1 MKALILSDLHSN
13 IVALETIWAQERDSD
28 VVYCT
33 GDLVDYGP
41 YPKDVLDW
49 VRAHK
54 VVSTQGNHDRHVAYI
69 YRTGPTLDAL
79 PLAERA
85 WVHYNAS
92 LLDEVDIQFLEQ
104 LPVALTF
111 DLDGLT
117 YGLTH
122 LYRDYEEI
130 RSSYAYDQFCTQ
142 TFPQVSNLNRL
153 ILGHTHRQ
161 SIHYLSN
168 TTFWANP
175 GSISYRR
182 QDDPDQT
189 AHYLTI
195 SDGVLALQRIAYN
208 TGKVYHAVQ
217 QISLKEAEIGVAKWF
232 FGPRQSE

>member
-1 MKALILSDLHSN
+1 MKALIISDLHSN
-13 IVALETIWAQERDSD
+13 IVALETIWAQEHDSD
-28 VVYCT
+28 IIYCT

-54 VVSTQGNHDRHVAYI
+54 VISTQGNHDRHVALI
-69 YRTGPTLDAL
+69 YRSGPMLDAL
-79 PLAERA
+79 PVAERA

-130 RSSYAYDQFCTQ
+130 RSSHAFDRFCTQ
-142 TFPQVSNLNRL
+142 AFPQANNLNRL
-153 ILGHTHRQ
+153 LFGHTHRQ
-161 SIHYLSN
+161 CIHYLSN
-168 TTFWANP
+168 DTFWANP

-182 QDDPDQT
+182 QDDPDQM
-189 AHYLTI
+189 AHYMTI
-195 SDGVLALQRIAYN
+195 TDGKLSLQRIPYD
-208 TGKVYHAVQ
+208 TDKVYHAVRQ
-217 QISLKEAEIGVAKWF
+217 VQLKEAETRVAEWF
-232 FGPRQSE
+232 FGPRESE